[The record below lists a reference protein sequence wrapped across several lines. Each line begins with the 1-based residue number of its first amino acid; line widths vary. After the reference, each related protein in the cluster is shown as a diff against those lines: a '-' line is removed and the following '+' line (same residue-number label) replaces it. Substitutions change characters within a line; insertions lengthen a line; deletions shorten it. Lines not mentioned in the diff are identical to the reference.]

1 MSPYR
6 AVIGLAGHV
15 DHGKTLL
22 IQALT
27 GIITARAHEQAIGMT
42 QDLGFA
48 HFDDGQGNTIGV
60 IDVPG
65 HERYVRN
72 MVAGLWSLD
81 LVLLV
86 IAADEGWMPMTG
98 DHLRLL
104 KAMGVP
110 RLLVCINKCDLV
122 SQEELAL
129 LEEALLERVMDESG
143 MVPDIVSVSAKRGDN
158 IAVLHAAIVQQLAD
172 VAGEQTARE
181 RQDPRRY
188 REEAPPRLYVDRV
201 FTASGTGTV
210 LTGTL
215 QQGRL
220 RVGDKLRLYPAGREV
235 QIRSLQAYHQQ
246 VDEIGAVCRVAVGLK
261 KVPHKEVARGHCLAS
276 PAGNFLAVTHLIV
289 RLESAS
295 QEQHSQ
301 SLRNAEVEVA
311 LGSWH
316 GRARFVPIK
325 EVPMKEAPIQEMPIK
340 ETRLARLI
348 FASPVPCF
356 FGQPL
361 AIIRHGSS
369 ELLHGARIL
378 WCGDIHPAKRK
389 VLHALL
395 CELPGDLAG
404 FNPATLRLG
413 LDGYAL
419 ASHFTEPPPATV
431 QEGDWLLNSAW
442 LMDTRTALLATL
454 AQQPQSAAELATRL
468 RIALPVVQR
477 LLQRLK
483 EEQQIRLHH
492 DKWQLGSG
500 ESEDEL
506 GEEALLVLKLV
517 RDQGKEGYEPGK
529 LGPGGVAIDPVLQ
542 LTLPQGLR
550 QKGALQKQLRN
561 LARLTYLVQLEGPIY
576 YDAELYDHMVQAVL
590 AGQQVGDLI
599 DMGAFKAIT
608 GLSRKYAIPFCLRM
622 EMDGWLRRE
631 ENDRRVLRLPAA
643 QLAGTQFADNEAV

>member
-1 MSPYR
+1 MTPYR

-22 IQALT
+22 IKALT
-27 GIITARAHEQAIGMT
+27 GITTARAHEQAIGMT

-65 HERYVRN
+65 HERYIRN

-122 SQEELAL
+122 SPDELLL
-129 LEEALLERVMDESG
+129 LEESLLERVMDESG
-143 MVPDIVSVSAKRGDN
+143 MVPDIVSVSAKTGAN
-158 IAVLHAAIVQQLAD
+158 MAALHTAIVRQLGDMAEHH
-172 VAGEQTARE
+172 ALREQA
-181 RQDPRRY
+181 
-188 REEAPPRLYVDRV
+188 APRLYVDRV
-201 FTASGTGTV
+201 FTANGTGTV

-215 QQGRL
+215 QQGCL
-220 RVGDKLRLYPAGREV
+220 KVGDKLRLYPADREV
-235 QIRSLQAYHQQ
+235 QVRSLQAYHQS

-261 KVPHKEVARGHCLAS
+261 KVPHKEVARGHCLTSTVGQCEA
-276 PAGNFLAVTHLIV
+276 ATHLIV
-289 RLESAS
+289 RLNAESLSSKA
-295 QEQHSQ
+295 
-301 SLRNAEVEVA
+301 LRTQEVEVA

-325 EVPMKEAPIQEMPIK
+325 D
-340 ETRLARLI
+340 TRLARLI
-348 FASPVPCF
+348 FASPIPCF

-369 ELLHGARIL
+369 ELLHGARIV
-378 WCGDIHPAKRK
+378 WCGDIHPARRK
-389 VLHALL
+389 ALHALL
-395 CELPGDLAG
+395 GELPDELEHY
-404 FNPATLRLG
+404 NPATLQLG
-413 LDGYAL
+413 LNGYVL
-419 ASHFTEPPPATV
+419 ASRFDQQPEQVTPLGE
-431 QEGDWLLNSAW
+431 WLLDNHW
-442 LMDTRTALLATL
+442 LAQSRDQLLATL
-454 AQQPQSAAELATRL
+454 ASEPLSAAELATRFG
-468 RIALPVVQR
+468 IALPVTQA
-477 LLQRLK
+477 LLQQLK
-483 EEQQIRLHH
+483 SEQHIRLHH
-492 DKWQLGSG
+492 DKWQSGSG
-500 ESEDEL
+500 ESEDDL
-506 GEEALLVLKLV
+506 GEEAQLVLKVV

-529 LGPGGVAIDPVLQ
+529 LGPGGVELDPFITRKLPAALQ
-542 LTLPQGLR
+542 QGLL

-561 LARLTYLVQLEGPIY
+561 LARLKYLVQLDGPIY
-576 YDAELYDHMVQAVL
+576 YDAELYNQMVAAVL

-599 DMGAFKAIT
+599 DMASFKEIT

-622 EMDGWLRRE
+622 EMDGWVRRE
-631 ENDRRVLRLPAA
+631 ENERRVLRLP
-643 QLAGTQFADNEAV
+643 QTQDEMEPA

>member
-1 MSPYR
+1 MTPYR

-22 IQALT
+22 IKALT
-27 GIITARAHEQAIGMT
+27 GITTARAHEQAIGMT

-65 HERYVRN
+65 HERYIRN

-122 SQEELAL
+122 SADELLL
-129 LEEALLERVMDESG
+129 LEESLLERVMDESG
-143 MVPDIVSVSAKRGDN
+143 MVPDIVSVSAKTGAN
-158 IAVLHAAIVQQLAD
+158 MAALHTAIVRQLAD
-172 VAGEQTARE
+172 LPASQAARE
-181 RQDPRRY
+181 QS
-188 REEAPPRLYVDRV
+188 APRLYVDRV
-201 FTASGTGTV
+201 FTANGTGTV

-215 QQGRL
+215 QQGSL
-220 RVGDKLRLYPAGREV
+220 KVGDKLRLYPADREV
-235 QIRSLQAYHQQ
+235 QVRSLQAYHQS

-261 KVPHKEVARGHCLAS
+261 KVPHKEVARGHCLTSTVGQCEA
-276 PAGNFLAVTHLIV
+276 ATHLIV
-289 RLESAS
+289 RL
-295 QEQHSQ
+295 
-301 SLRNAEVEVA
+301 NAEHLSGKALRTQEIEVA

-325 EVPMKEAPIQEMPIK
+325 D
-340 ETRLARLI
+340 TRLARLI
-348 FASPVPCF
+348 FTSPIPCF

-369 ELLHGARIL
+369 ELLHGARIV
-378 WCGDIHPAKRK
+378 WCGDIHPARRK
-389 VLHALL
+389 ALHALL
-395 CELPGDLAG
+395 GELPDDLERY
-404 FNPATLRLG
+404 NPAALQLG
-413 LDGYAL
+413 LNGYVL
-419 ASHFTEPPPATV
+419 ASRFDQRPEQVTPLGE
-431 QEGDWLLNSAW
+431 WLLDNCW
-442 LMDTRTALLATL
+442 LAQSRDQLLATL
-454 AQQPQSAAELATRL
+454 ASEPLSAAELATRFG
-468 RIALPVVQR
+468 IALPVTQA
-477 LLQRLK
+477 LLQQLK
-483 EEQQIRLHH
+483 SEQLIRLHH
-492 DKWQLGSG
+492 DKWQPGSG
-500 ESEDEL
+500 ESEDDL
-506 GEEALLVLKLV
+506 GEEAQLVLKVV

-529 LGPGGVAIDPVLQ
+529 LGPGGVELDPFITRQLPAALQ
-542 LTLPQGLR
+542 QGLL

-561 LARLTYLVQLEGPIY
+561 LARLKYLVQLDGPIY
-576 YDAELYDHMVQAVL
+576 YDAELYNQMVAEVL

-599 DMGAFKAIT
+599 DMASLKEIT

-622 EMDGWLRRE
+622 EMDGWVRRE
-631 ENDRRVLRLPAA
+631 ENERRVLRLP
-643 QLAGTQFADNEAV
+643 QTQDEMELA

>member
-1 MSPYR
+1 MTPYR

-22 IQALT
+22 IKALT
-27 GIITARAHEQAIGMT
+27 GITTARAHEQAIGMT

-65 HERYVRN
+65 HERYIRN

-122 SQEELAL
+122 SPDELEL
-129 LEEALLERVMDESG
+129 LEESLLERVMDESG
-143 MVPDIVSVSAKRGDN
+143 MVPDIVSVSAKTGAN
-158 IAVLHAAIVQQLAD
+158 MAALHTAIVRQLAD
-172 VAGEQTARE
+172 LPASHAARE
-181 RQDPRRY
+181 QG
-188 REEAPPRLYVDRV
+188 APRLYVDRV
-201 FTASGTGTV
+201 FTANGTGTV

-220 RVGDKLRLYPAGREV
+220 KVGDKLRLYPADREV
-235 QIRSLQAYHQQ
+235 QVRSLQAYHQS

-261 KVPHKEVARGHCLAS
+261 KVPHKEVARGHCLTSTLGQCEA
-276 PAGNFLAVTHLIV
+276 ATHLIV
-289 RLESAS
+289 RLNTESLS
-295 QEQHSQ
+295 SKT
-301 SLRNAEVEVA
+301 LRTQEVEVA

-325 EVPMKEAPIQEMPIK
+325 D
-340 ETRLARLI
+340 TRLARLI
-348 FASPVPCF
+348 FASPIPCF

-369 ELLHGARIL
+369 ELLHGARIV
-378 WCGDIHPAKRK
+378 WCGDIHPARRK
-389 VLHALL
+389 ALHTLL
-395 CELPGDLAG
+395 GELPDDLERY
-404 FNPATLRLG
+404 NPAALQLG
-413 LDGYAL
+413 LNGYVQ
-419 ASHFTEPPPATV
+419 ASRFDQRPEQVTPLGE
-431 QEGDWLLNSAW
+431 WLLDNCW
-442 LMDTRTALLATL
+442 LAQSRDQLLATL
-454 AQQPQSAAELATRL
+454 KSEPLSAAELATRFD
-468 RIALPVVQR
+468 IALPVTQA
-477 LLQRLK
+477 LLQQFK
-483 EEQQIRLHH
+483 SEQLIRLHH
-492 DKWQLGSG
+492 DKWQQGSG
-500 ESEDEL
+500 ESEDDL
-506 GEEALLVLKLV
+506 GEEAQLVLKVV

-529 LGPGGVAIDPVLQ
+529 LGPGGVELDPFITRQLPAALQ
-542 LTLPQGLR
+542 QGLL

-561 LARLTYLVQLEGPIY
+561 LARLKYLVQLDGPIY
-576 YDAELYDHMVQAVL
+576 YDTELYNQMVAAVL

-599 DMGAFKAIT
+599 DMASLKEIT

-622 EMDGWLRRE
+622 EMDGWVRRE
-631 ENDRRVLRLPAA
+631 ENERRVLRLPA
-643 QLAGTQFADNEAV
+643 TQDEMEPA

>member
-1 MSPYR
+1 MTPYR

-22 IQALT
+22 IKALT
-27 GIITARAHEQAIGMT
+27 GITTARAHEQAIGMT

-65 HERYVRN
+65 HERYIRN

-122 SQEELAL
+122 SPDELLL
-129 LEEALLERVMDESG
+129 LEESLLERVMDESG
-143 MVPDIVSVSAKRGDN
+143 MVPDIVSVSAKTGAN
-158 IAVLHAAIVQQLAD
+158 MAALHAAIVCQLGDMAEHH
-172 VAGEQTARE
+172 APREQA
-181 RQDPRRY
+181 
-188 REEAPPRLYVDRV
+188 APRLYVDRV
-201 FTASGTGTV
+201 FTANGTGTV

-215 QQGRL
+215 QQGSL
-220 RVGDKLRLYPAGREV
+220 KVGDKLRLYPADREV
-235 QIRSLQAYHQQ
+235 QVRSLQAYHQS

-261 KVPHKEVARGHCLAS
+261 KVPHKEVARGHCLTSTVGQCEA
-276 PAGNFLAVTHLIV
+276 ATHLIV
-289 RLESAS
+289 RLCEVGGSIR
-295 QEQHSQ
+295 EQ
-301 SLRNAEVEVA
+301 RNREVEVA

-325 EVPMKEAPIQEMPIK
+325 D
-340 ETRLARLI
+340 TRLARLI
-348 FASPVPCF
+348 FTSSIPCF

-369 ELLHGARIL
+369 ELLHGARIV
-378 WCGDIHPAKRK
+378 WCGDIHPARRK
-389 VLHALL
+389 ALHALL
-395 CELPGDLAG
+395 GELPDELEHY
-404 FNPATLRLG
+404 NPATLQLG
-413 LDGYAL
+413 LNGYVL
-419 ASHFTEPPPATV
+419 ASRFDQRPEHVTPLGE
-431 QEGDWLLNSAW
+431 WLLDNHW
-442 LMDTRTALLATL
+442 LAQSRDQLLATL
-454 AQQPQSAAELATRL
+454 ASEPLSAAELTTRFG
-468 RIALPVVQR
+468 IALPVTQA
-477 LLQRLK
+477 LLQQLK
-483 EEQQIRLHH
+483 SEQLIRLHH
-492 DKWQLGSG
+492 DKWQPGSG
-500 ESEDEL
+500 ESEDDL
-506 GEEALLVLKLV
+506 GEEAQLVLKVV

-529 LGPGGVAIDPVLQ
+529 LGPGGVEQDPFITRKLPAALQ
-542 LTLPQGLR
+542 QGLQ

-561 LARLTYLVQLEGPIY
+561 LARLKYLVQLDGPIY
-576 YDAELYDHMVQAVL
+576 YDAELYNQMVAAVL

-599 DMGAFKAIT
+599 DMASLKEIT

-622 EMDGWLRRE
+622 EMDGWVRRE
-631 ENDRRVLRLPAA
+631 ENERRVLRLP
-643 QLAGTQFADNEAV
+643 QTQDEMELA

>member
-1 MSPYR
+1 MTPYR

-22 IQALT
+22 IKALT
-27 GIITARAHEQAIGMT
+27 GITTARAHEQAIGMT

-65 HERYVRN
+65 HERYIRN

-122 SQEELAL
+122 SPDELLL
-129 LEEALLERVMDESG
+129 LEESLLERVMDESG
-143 MVPDIVSVSAKRGDN
+143 MVPDIVSVSAKTGENMAALHTTIVRQLGDM
-158 IAVLHAAIVQQLAD
+158 AEHHAPR
-172 VAGEQTARE
+172 EQA
-181 RQDPRRY
+181 
-188 REEAPPRLYVDRV
+188 APRLYVDRV
-201 FTASGTGTV
+201 FTANGTGTV

-215 QQGRL
+215 QQGSL
-220 RVGDKLRLYPAGREV
+220 RVGDKLRLYPADREV
-235 QIRSLQAYHQQ
+235 QVRSLQAYHQS

-261 KVPHKEVARGHCLAS
+261 KVPHKEVARGHCLTSA
-276 PAGNFLAVTHLIV
+276 AGQCEAATHLIV
-289 RLESAS
+289 RLNAE
-295 QEQHSQ
+295 
-301 SLRNAEVEVA
+301 SLRDKALRPSLHNKEVEVA

-325 EVPMKEAPIQEMPIK
+325 D
-340 ETRLARLI
+340 TRLARLI
-348 FASPVPCF
+348 FTSPIPCF

-369 ELLHGARIL
+369 ELLHGARIV
-378 WCGDIHPAKRK
+378 WCGDIHPARRK
-389 VLHALL
+389 ALHTLL
-395 CELPGDLAG
+395 GELPDDLEHY
-404 FNPATLRLG
+404 NPATLQLG
-413 LDGYAL
+413 LNGYVL
-419 ASHFTEPPPATV
+419 ASRFDQRPEQVTPLGE
-431 QEGDWLLNSAW
+431 WLLDSCW
-442 LMDTRTALLATL
+442 LAQSRDQLLTTL
-454 AQQPQSAAELATRL
+454 ASEPLSAAELATRFG
-468 RIALPVVQR
+468 IALPVTQA
-477 LLQRLK
+477 LLQQLK
-483 EEQQIRLHH
+483 SEQHIRLHH
-492 DKWQLGSG
+492 DKWQQGSG
-500 ESEDEL
+500 ESEDDL
-506 GEEALLVLKLV
+506 GEEAQLVLKVV

-529 LGPGGVAIDPVLQ
+529 LGPGGVELDPFITRKLPAVLQ
-542 LTLPQGLR
+542 QGLL

-561 LARLTYLVQLEGPIY
+561 LARLKYLVQLDGPIY
-576 YDAELYDHMVQAVL
+576 YDAALYNQMVAAVL

-599 DMGAFKAIT
+599 DMASLKEIT

-622 EMDGWLRRE
+622 EMDGWVRRE
-631 ENDRRVLRLPAA
+631 ENERRVLRLPA
-643 QLAGTQFADNEAV
+643 TQDEMEPA

>member
-1 MSPYR
+1 MTSYR

-22 IQALT
+22 IKALT
-27 GIITARAHEQAIGMT
+27 GITTARAHEQAIGMT

-65 HERYVRN
+65 HERYIRN

-122 SQEELAL
+122 SPDELLL
-129 LEEALLERVMDESG
+129 LEESLLERVMDESA
-143 MVPDIVSVSAKRGDN
+143 MVPDIVSVSAKTGEN
-158 IAVLHAAIVQQLAD
+158 MAALHAAIVRQLGDMAEYH
-172 VAGEQTARE
+172 APRE
-181 RQDPRRY
+181 H
-188 REEAPPRLYVDRV
+188 AAPRLYVDRV
-201 FTASGTGTV
+201 FTANGTGTV

-215 QQGRL
+215 QQGSL
-220 RVGDKLRLYPAGREV
+220 KVGEKLRLYPADREV
-235 QIRSLQAYHQQ
+235 QVRSLQAYHQS

-261 KVPHKEVARGHCLAS
+261 KVPHKEVARGHCLTSATGQCE
-276 PAGNFLAVTHLIV
+276 AATHLIV
-289 RLESAS
+289 RLNAESLSGKA
-295 QEQHSQ
+295 
-301 SLRNAEVEVA
+301 LRTQEVEVA

-325 EVPMKEAPIQEMPIK
+325 D
-340 ETRLARLI
+340 TRLARLI
-348 FASPVPCF
+348 FTSPIPCF

-369 ELLHGARIL
+369 ELLHGARIV
-378 WCGDIHPAKRK
+378 WCGDIHPARRK
-389 VLHALL
+389 ALHALL
-395 CELPGDLAG
+395 GELPDDLERY
-404 FNPATLRLG
+404 NPAALQLG
-413 LDGYAL
+413 LNGYVL
-419 ASHFTEPPPATV
+419 ASRFDQRPEQVTPLGE
-431 QEGDWLLNSAW
+431 WLLDSCW
-442 LMDTRTALLATL
+442 LAQSRDQLLATL
-454 AQQPQSAAELATRL
+454 ASEPLSAAELATRFG
-468 RIALPVVQR
+468 IALPVTQA
-477 LLQRLK
+477 LLQQLK
-483 EEQQIRLHH
+483 SEQHIRLHH
-492 DKWQLGSG
+492 DKWQPGSG
-500 ESEDEL
+500 ESEDDL
-506 GEEALLVLKLV
+506 GEEAQLVLKVV

-529 LGPGGVAIDPVLQ
+529 LGPGGVELDPFITRKLPAALQ
-542 LTLPQGLR
+542 QGLQ

-561 LARLTYLVQLEGPIY
+561 LARLKYLVQLDGPIY
-576 YDAELYDHMVQAVL
+576 YDAALYNQMVAAVL

-599 DMGAFKAIT
+599 DMASLKEIT

-622 EMDGWLRRE
+622 EMDGWVRRE
-631 ENDRRVLRLPAA
+631 ENERRVLRLPA
-643 QLAGTQFADNEAV
+643 TQDEMEPA

>member
-1 MSPYR
+1 MTPYR

-22 IQALT
+22 IKALT
-27 GIITARAHEQAIGMT
+27 GITTARAHEQAIGMT

-65 HERYVRN
+65 HERYIRN

-110 RLLVCINKCDLV
+110 RLLVCINKSDLI
-122 SQEELAL
+122 SPDELLL
-129 LEEALLERVMDESG
+129 LEESLLERVMDESG
-143 MVPDIVSVSAKRGDN
+143 MVPDIVSVSAKTGAN
-158 IAVLHAAIVQQLAD
+158 MAALHTAIVRQLGDMAEHH
-172 VAGEQTARE
+172 APREQA
-181 RQDPRRY
+181 
-188 REEAPPRLYVDRV
+188 APRLYVDRV
-201 FTASGTGTV
+201 FTANGTGTV

-220 RVGDKLRLYPAGREV
+220 KVGDKLRLYPADREV
-235 QIRSLQAYHQQ
+235 QVRSLQAYHQS

-261 KVPHKEVARGHCLAS
+261 KVPHKEVARGHCLTSTVGQCEA
-276 PAGNFLAVTHLIV
+276 ATHLIV
-289 RLESAS
+289 RLCEVGGSIR
-295 QEQHSQ
+295 EQ
-301 SLRNAEVEVA
+301 RNREVEVA

-325 EVPMKEAPIQEMPIK
+325 D
-340 ETRLARLI
+340 TRLARLI
-348 FASPVPCF
+348 FASPIPCF

-369 ELLHGARIL
+369 ELLHGARIV
-378 WCGDIHPAKRK
+378 WCGDIHPARRK
-389 VLHALL
+389 TLHALL
-395 CELPGDLAG
+395 GELPEELEHY
-404 FNPATLRLG
+404 NPATLQLG
-413 LDGYAL
+413 LNGYVL
-419 ASHFTEPPPATV
+419 ASRFAQRPEQVTPLGE
-431 QEGDWLLNSAW
+431 WLLDSCW
-442 LMDTRTALLATL
+442 LAQSRDQLLATL
-454 AQQPQSAAELATRL
+454 ASEPLSAAELATRFG
-468 RIALPVVQR
+468 IALPVIQA
-477 LLQRLK
+477 LLQQLKSEQLVRLY
-483 EEQQIRLHH
+483 H
-492 DKWQLGSG
+492 DKWQQGSG
-500 ESEDEL
+500 ESEDDL
-506 GEEALLVLKLV
+506 GEEAQLVLKVV

-529 LGPGGVAIDPVLQ
+529 LGPGGVELDPFITRQLPAALQ
-542 LTLPQGLR
+542 QGLL

-561 LARLTYLVQLEGPIY
+561 LARLKYLVQLDGPIY
-576 YDAELYDHMVQAVL
+576 YDAELYNQMVAAVL

-599 DMGAFKAIT
+599 DMASLKEIT

-622 EMDGWLRRE
+622 EMDGWVRRE
-631 ENDRRVLRLPAA
+631 ENERRVLRLP
-643 QLAGTQFADNEAV
+643 QTQDEMEPA

>member
-1 MSPYR
+1 MTPYR

-22 IQALT
+22 IKALT
-27 GIITARAHEQAIGMT
+27 SITTARAHEQAIGMT

-65 HERYVRN
+65 HERYIRN

-122 SQEELAL
+122 SPDELLL
-129 LEEALLERVMDESG
+129 LEESLLERVMDESG
-143 MVPDIVSVSAKRGDN
+143 MVPDIVSVSAKTGANMPALHTAIVRQL
-158 IAVLHAAIVQQLAD
+158 AELPASHAAR
-172 VAGEQTARE
+172 EQSA
-181 RQDPRRY
+181 
-188 REEAPPRLYVDRV
+188 PRLYVDRV
-201 FTASGTGTV
+201 FTANGTGTV

-215 QQGRL
+215 QQGSL
-220 RVGDKLRLYPAGREV
+220 KVGDKLRLYPADREV
-235 QIRSLQAYHQQ
+235 QVRSLQAYHQS

-261 KVPHKEVARGHCLAS
+261 KVPHKEVARGHCLTSA
-276 PAGNFLAVTHLIV
+276 AGQCEAATHLIV
-289 RLESAS
+289 RLNAESLSDKALRP
-295 QEQHSQ
+295 
-301 SLRNAEVEVA
+301 SLHNKEVEVA

-325 EVPMKEAPIQEMPIK
+325 E
-340 ETRLARLI
+340 TRLARLI
-348 FASPVPCF
+348 FASPIPCF

-369 ELLHGARIL
+369 ELLHGARIV
-378 WCGDIHPAKRK
+378 WCGDIHPARRK
-389 VLHALL
+389 ALHTLL
-395 CELPGDLAG
+395 GELPDDLEHY
-404 FNPATLRLG
+404 NPATLQLG
-413 LDGYAL
+413 LNGYVL
-419 ASHFTEPPPATV
+419 ASRFDQQPEQVTPLGE
-431 QEGDWLLNSAW
+431 WLLDNHW
-442 LMDTRTALLATL
+442 LAQSRDQLLATL
-454 AQQPQSAAELATRL
+454 ASEPLSAAELATRFG
-468 RIALPVVQR
+468 IALPVTQA
-477 LLQRLK
+477 LLQQLK
-483 EEQQIRLHH
+483 SEQLIRLHH
-492 DKWQLGSG
+492 DKWQQGSG
-500 ESEDEL
+500 ESEDDL
-506 GEEALLVLKLV
+506 GEEAQLVLKVV

-529 LGPGGVAIDPVLQ
+529 LGPGGVELDPFITRKLPAALQ
-542 LTLPQGLR
+542 QGLQ

-561 LARLTYLVQLEGPIY
+561 LARLKYLVQLDGPIY
-576 YDAELYDHMVQAVL
+576 YDAALYNQMVAAVL

-599 DMGAFKAIT
+599 DMASLKEIT

-622 EMDGWLRRE
+622 EMDGWVRRE
-631 ENDRRVLRLPAA
+631 ENERRVLRLPA
-643 QLAGTQFADNEAV
+643 TQDEIEPA

>member
-1 MSPYR
+1 MTPYH

-22 IQALT
+22 IKALT
-27 GIITARAHEQAIGMT
+27 SITTARAHEQAIGMT

-65 HERYVRN
+65 HERYIRN

-122 SQEELAL
+122 SPYEQEL
-129 LEEALLERVMDESG
+129 LEESLLERVMDESG
-143 MVPDIVSVSAKRGDN
+143 MVPDIVSVSAKTGAN
-158 IAVLHAAIVQQLAD
+158 MAALHTAIVRQLAD
-172 VAGEQTARE
+172 LPESHTARE
-181 RQDPRRY
+181 QAAPPRS

-201 FTASGTGTV
+201 FTANGTGTV

-215 QQGRL
+215 QQGSL
-220 RVGDKLRLYPAGREV
+220 KVGDKLRLYPADREV
-235 QIRSLQAYHQQ
+235 QVRSLQAYHQS

-261 KVPHKEVARGHCLAS
+261 KVPHKEVARGHCLTSA
-276 PAGNFLAVTHLIV
+276 AGQCEVATHLIV
-289 RLESAS
+289 RLNAEHLSGKA
-295 QEQHSQ
+295 
-301 SLRNAEVEVA
+301 LRTQEVEVA

-325 EVPMKEAPIQEMPIK
+325 E
-340 ETRLARLI
+340 TRLARLI
-348 FASPVPCF
+348 FASPIPCF

-369 ELLHGARIL
+369 ELLHGARIV
-378 WCGDIHPAKRK
+378 WCGDIHPARRK
-389 VLHALL
+389 ALHALL
-395 CELPGDLAG
+395 GELPDELEHY
-404 FNPATLRLG
+404 NPATLQLG
-413 LDGYAL
+413 LNGYVL
-419 ASHFTEPPPATV
+419 TSRFDQQPEQVTPLGE
-431 QEGDWLLNSAW
+431 WLLDNCW
-442 LMDTRTALLATL
+442 LAQSRDQLLATL
-454 AQQPQSAAELATRL
+454 ASEPLSAAELATRL
-468 RIALPVVQR
+468 GIALPVTQA
-477 LLQRLK
+477 LLQQLK
-483 EEQQIRLHH
+483 SEQLIRLHH
-492 DKWQLGSG
+492 DKWQPGSG
-500 ESEDEL
+500 ESEDDL
-506 GEEALLVLKLV
+506 GEEAQLVLKVV

-529 LGPGGVAIDPVLQ
+529 LGPGGVALDPFITRQLPAALQ
-542 LTLPQGLR
+542 QGLL

-561 LARLTYLVQLEGPIY
+561 LARFKYLVQLDGPIY
-576 YDAELYDHMVQAVL
+576 YDAELYNQMVAAVL
-590 AGQQVGDLI
+590 AGHQVGDLI
-599 DMGAFKAIT
+599 DMASLKEIT

-622 EMDGWLRRE
+622 EMDGWVRRE
-631 ENDRRVLRLPAA
+631 ENERRVLRLP
-643 QLAGTQFADNEAV
+643 QTQDELEPA

>member
-1 MSPYR
+1 MTSYR

-22 IQALT
+22 IKALT
-27 GIITARAHEQAIGMT
+27 GITTARAHEQAIGMT

-65 HERYVRN
+65 HERYIRN

-122 SQEELAL
+122 SPDELLL
-129 LEEALLERVMDESG
+129 LEESLLERVMDESG
-143 MVPDIVSVSAKRGDN
+143 MVPDIVSVSAKTGEN
-158 IAVLHAAIVQQLAD
+158 MAALHTAIVRQLGDMAEHH
-172 VAGEQTARE
+172 VPCEQA
-181 RQDPRRY
+181 
-188 REEAPPRLYVDRV
+188 APRLYVDRV
-201 FTASGTGTV
+201 FTANGTGTV

-215 QQGRL
+215 QQGSL
-220 RVGDKLRLYPAGREV
+220 KVGDKLRLYPADREV
-235 QIRSLQAYHQQ
+235 QVRSLQAYHQS

-261 KVPHKEVARGHCLAS
+261 KVPNKEVARGHCLTSA
-276 PAGNFLAVTHLIV
+276 AGQCEAATHLIV
-289 RLESAS
+289 RLNAESLS
-295 QEQHSQ
+295 SKT
-301 SLRNAEVEVA
+301 LRTQEVEVA

-325 EVPMKEAPIQEMPIK
+325 E
-340 ETRLARLI
+340 TRLARLI
-348 FASPVPCF
+348 FSSPIPCF

-369 ELLHGARIL
+369 ELLHGARIV
-378 WCGDIHPAKRK
+378 WCGDIHPARRK
-389 VLHALL
+389 ALHALL
-395 CELPGDLAG
+395 GELPDELEHY
-404 FNPATLRLG
+404 NPATLQLG
-413 LDGYAL
+413 LNGYVP
-419 ASHFTEPPPATV
+419 ASRFDQQPEQVTPL
-431 QEGDWLLNSAW
+431 GDWLLDNHW
-442 LMDTRTALLATL
+442 LAQSRDQLLATL
-454 AQQPQSAAELATRL
+454 ANEPLSAAELATRFG
-468 RIALPVVQR
+468 IALPVTQA
-477 LLQRLK
+477 LLQQLK
-483 EEQQIRLHH
+483 SEQLIRLHH
-492 DKWQLGSG
+492 DKWQPGSG
-500 ESEDEL
+500 ESEDDL
-506 GEEALLVLKLV
+506 GEEAQLVLKVV

-529 LGPGGVAIDPVLQ
+529 LGPGGVELDPFITRQLPAALQ
-542 LTLPQGLR
+542 QGLQ

-561 LARLTYLVQLEGPIY
+561 LARLKYLVQLDGPIY
-576 YDAELYDHMVQAVL
+576 YDAELYNQMVAAVL

-599 DMGAFKAIT
+599 DMASLKEIT

-622 EMDGWLRRE
+622 EMDGWVRRE
-631 ENDRRVLRLPAA
+631 ENERRVLRLP
-643 QLAGTQFADNEAV
+643 QTQDEMEQA

>member
-1 MSPYR
+1 MTPYR

-22 IQALT
+22 IKALT
-27 GIITARAHEQAIGMT
+27 GITTARAHEQAIGMT

-65 HERYVRN
+65 HERYIRN

-122 SQEELAL
+122 SPDELLL
-129 LEEALLERVMDESG
+129 LEESLLERVMDESG
-143 MVPDIVSVSAKRGDN
+143 MVPDIVSVSAKTGEN
-158 IAVLHAAIVQQLAD
+158 MAALHAAIVRQLAD
-172 VAGEQTARE
+172 LPASHAARE
-181 RQDPRRY
+181 HS
-188 REEAPPRLYVDRV
+188 APRLYIDRV
-201 FTASGTGTV
+201 FTANGTGTV

-215 QQGRL
+215 QQGSL
-220 RVGDKLRLYPAGREV
+220 KVGDKLRLYPADREV
-235 QIRSLQAYHQQ
+235 QVRSLQAYHQS

-261 KVPHKEVARGHCLAS
+261 KVPHKEVARGHCLTSA
-276 PAGNFLAVTHLIV
+276 AGQCKAVTHLIV
-289 RLESAS
+289 RLNAESLSDKALRS
-295 QEQHSQ
+295 
-301 SLRNAEVEVA
+301 SLHNKEVEVA

-316 GRARFVPIK
+316 GRARCVPIK
-325 EVPMKEAPIQEMPIK
+325 EAPIKELPIK

-348 FASPVPCF
+348 FTSPIPCF

-369 ELLHGARIL
+369 ELLHGARIV
-378 WCGDIHPAKRK
+378 WCGDIHPARRK
-389 VLHALL
+389 ALHTLL
-395 CELPGDLAG
+395 GELPDELEHY
-404 FNPATLRLG
+404 NPATLQLG
-413 LDGYAL
+413 LNGYVL
-419 ASHFTEPPPATV
+419 ASRFDQQPEQVTPL
-431 QEGDWLLNSAW
+431 GDWLLDNCW
-442 LMDTRTALLATL
+442 LAQSRDQLLATL
-454 AQQPQSAAELATRL
+454 KSEPLSAAELATRFG
-468 RIALPVVQR
+468 IALPVTQA
-477 LLQRLK
+477 LLQQLK
-483 EEQQIRLHH
+483 SEQLVRLHH
-492 DKWQLGSG
+492 DKWQPGSG
-500 ESEDEL
+500 ESEDDL
-506 GEEALLVLKLV
+506 GEEAQLVLKVV

-529 LGPGGVAIDPVLQ
+529 LGPGGVEMDPFITRKLPAALQ
-542 LTLPQGLR
+542 QGLQ

-561 LARLTYLVQLEGPIY
+561 LARLKYLVQLDGPIY
-576 YDAELYDHMVQAVL
+576 YDAALYNQMVAAVL

-599 DMGAFKAIT
+599 DMASLKEIT

-622 EMDGWLRRE
+622 EMDGWVRRE
-631 ENDRRVLRLPAA
+631 ENERRVLRLPERQDALQA
-643 QLAGTQFADNEAV
+643 ELA

>member
-1 MSPYR
+1 MTPYR

-22 IQALT
+22 IKALT
-27 GIITARAHEQAIGMT
+27 GITTARAHEQAIGMT

-65 HERYVRN
+65 HERYIRN

-122 SQEELAL
+122 SPDELKL
-129 LEEALLERVMDESG
+129 LEESLLERVMDESG
-143 MVPDIVSVSAKRGDN
+143 MVPDIVSVSAKTGEN
-158 IAVLHAAIVQQLAD
+158 MAALHAAIVRQLAD
-172 VAGEQTARE
+172 LPASQAARE
-181 RQDPRRY
+181 QG
-188 REEAPPRLYVDRV
+188 APRLYVDRV
-201 FTASGTGTV
+201 FTANGTGTV

-215 QQGRL
+215 QQGCL
-220 RVGDKLRLYPAGREV
+220 KVGDKLRLYPADREV
-235 QIRSLQAYHQQ
+235 QVRSLQAYHQS

-261 KVPHKEVARGHCLAS
+261 KVPHKEVARGHCLTSA
-276 PAGNFLAVTHLIV
+276 AGQCEAATHLIV
-289 RLESAS
+289 RLNTESLS
-295 QEQHSQ
+295 SKTLRP
-301 SLRNAEVEVA
+301 SLHNKEVEVA

-325 EVPMKEAPIQEMPIK
+325 D
-340 ETRLARLI
+340 TRLARLI
-348 FASPVPCF
+348 FASPIPCF

-369 ELLHGARIL
+369 ELLHGARIV
-378 WCGDIHPAKRK
+378 WCGDIHPARRK
-389 VLHALL
+389 ALHTLL
-395 CELPGDLAG
+395 GELPDDLEHY
-404 FNPATLRLG
+404 NPATLQLG
-413 LDGYAL
+413 LNGYVP
-419 ASHFTEPPPATV
+419 ASRFDQQPEQVTPLGE
-431 QEGDWLLNSAW
+431 WLLDNCW
-442 LMDTRTALLATL
+442 LAQSRDQLLATL
-454 AQQPQSAAELATRL
+454 ASEPLSAAELATRFG
-468 RIALPVVQR
+468 IALPVIQA
-477 LLQRLK
+477 LLQQLK
-483 EEQQIRLHH
+483 SEQLVRLHH
-492 DKWQLGSG
+492 EKWQQGSG
-500 ESEDEL
+500 ESEDDL
-506 GEEALLVLKLV
+506 GEEAQLVLKVV

-529 LGPGGVAIDPVLQ
+529 LGPGGVELDPFITRKLPAALQ
-542 LTLPQGLR
+542 QGLL

-561 LARLTYLVQLEGPIY
+561 LARLKYLVQLDGPIY
-576 YDAELYDHMVQAVL
+576 YDAELYNQMVAAVL

-599 DMGAFKAIT
+599 DMASLKEIT

-622 EMDGWLRRE
+622 EMDGWVRRE
-631 ENDRRVLRLPAA
+631 ENERRVLRLP
-643 QLAGTQFADNEAV
+643 QTQDELEPA

>member
-1 MSPYR
+1 MTPYR

-22 IQALT
+22 IKALT
-27 GIITARAHEQAIGMT
+27 GITTARAHEQAIGMT

-65 HERYVRN
+65 HERYIRN

-122 SQEELAL
+122 SSDELLL
-129 LEEALLERVMDESG
+129 LEESLLERVMDESG
-143 MVPDIVSVSAKRGDN
+143 MVPDIVSVSAKTGANMAALHTAIVRQL
-158 IAVLHAAIVQQLAD
+158 AELPASHAAR
-172 VAGEQTARE
+172 EQSA
-181 RQDPRRY
+181 
-188 REEAPPRLYVDRV
+188 PRLYVDRV
-201 FTASGTGTV
+201 FTANGTGTV

-215 QQGRL
+215 QQGSL
-220 RVGDKLRLYPAGREV
+220 KVGDKLRLYPADREV
-235 QIRSLQAYHQQ
+235 QVRSLQAYHQS

-261 KVPHKEVARGHCLAS
+261 KVPHKEVARGHCLTSA
-276 PAGNFLAVTHLIV
+276 AGQCEATTHLIV
-289 RLESAS
+289 RLCEVGGSIR
-295 QEQHSQ
+295 EQ
-301 SLRNAEVEVA
+301 RNREVEVA

-325 EVPMKEAPIQEMPIK
+325 DS
-340 ETRLARLI
+340 RLARLI
-348 FASPVPCF
+348 FTSPIPCF

-369 ELLHGARIL
+369 ELLHGARIV
-378 WCGDIHPAKRK
+378 WCGDIHPARRK
-389 VLHALL
+389 TLHALL
-395 CELPGDLAG
+395 SELPDELEHY
-404 FNPATLRLG
+404 NPATLHLG
-413 LDGYAL
+413 LNGYVL
-419 ASHFTEPPPATV
+419 ASRFYQQPEQVTPLGE
-431 QEGDWLLNSAW
+431 WLLDNHW
-442 LMDTRTALLATL
+442 LAQSRDQLLATL
-454 AQQPQSAAELATRL
+454 ANEPLSAAELATRFG
-468 RIALPVVQR
+468 IALPVTQA
-477 LLQRLK
+477 LLQQLK
-483 EEQQIRLHH
+483 SEQLIRLHH
-492 DKWQLGSG
+492 DKWQPGSG
-500 ESEDEL
+500 ESEDDL
-506 GEEALLVLKLV
+506 GEEAQLVLKVV

-529 LGPGGVAIDPVLQ
+529 LGPGGVELDPFITRKLPAALQ
-542 LTLPQGLR
+542 QGLQ

-561 LARLTYLVQLEGPIY
+561 LARLKYLVQLDGPIY
-576 YDAELYDHMVQAVL
+576 YDAELYNQMVAAVL

-599 DMGAFKAIT
+599 DMASLKEIT

-622 EMDGWLRRE
+622 EMDGWVRRE
-631 ENDRRVLRLPAA
+631 ENERRVLRLP
-643 QLAGTQFADNEAV
+643 QTQDEMEPA

>member
-1 MSPYR
+1 MTPYR

-22 IQALT
+22 IKALT
-27 GIITARAHEQAIGMT
+27 GITTARAHEQAIGMT

-65 HERYVRN
+65 HERYIRN

-122 SQEELAL
+122 SPDELLL
-129 LEEALLERVMDESG
+129 LEESLLERVMDESG
-143 MVPDIVSVSAKRGDN
+143 MVPDIVSVSAKTGEN
-158 IAVLHAAIVQQLAD
+158 MAALHTAIVRQLGDMAEYH
-172 VAGEQTARE
+172 APREQA
-181 RQDPRRY
+181 
-188 REEAPPRLYVDRV
+188 APRLYVDRV
-201 FTASGTGTV
+201 FTANGTGTV

-215 QQGRL
+215 QQGSL
-220 RVGDKLRLYPAGREV
+220 KVGDKLRLYPADREV
-235 QIRSLQAYHQQ
+235 QVRSLQAYHQS

-261 KVPHKEVARGHCLAS
+261 KVPHKEVARGHCLTSA
-276 PAGNFLAVTHLIV
+276 AGQCEAATHLIV
-289 RLESAS
+289 RLNEVGGSIR
-295 QEQHSQ
+295 EQ
-301 SLRNAEVEVA
+301 RNREVEVA

-325 EVPMKEAPIQEMPIK
+325 D
-340 ETRLARLI
+340 TRLARLI
-348 FASPVPCF
+348 FVSPIPCF

-369 ELLHGARIL
+369 ELLHGARIV
-378 WCGDIHPAKRK
+378 WCGDIHPARRK
-389 VLHALL
+389 TLHSLL
-395 CELPGDLAG
+395 GELPDDLEHY
-404 FNPATLRLG
+404 NPAVLQLG
-413 LDGYAL
+413 LNGYVL
-419 ASHFTEPPPATV
+419 ASRFDQQPEQVTPL
-431 QEGDWLLNSAW
+431 GDWLLDTHW
-442 LMDTRTALLATL
+442 LAQSRDQLLATL
-454 AQQPQSAAELATRL
+454 ASEPLSAAELATRFG
-468 RIALPVVQR
+468 IALPVTQA
-477 LLQRLK
+477 LLQQLK
-483 EEQQIRLHH
+483 SEQLVRLHH
-492 DKWQLGSG
+492 DKWQPGSG
-500 ESEDEL
+500 ESEDDL
-506 GEEALLVLKLV
+506 GEEAQLVLKVV

-529 LGPGGVAIDPVLQ
+529 LGPGGVELDPFITRQLPAALQ
-542 LTLPQGLR
+542 QGLL

-561 LARLTYLVQLEGPIY
+561 LARLKYLVQLDGPIY
-576 YDAELYDHMVQAVL
+576 YDAELYNQMVAAVL

-599 DMGAFKAIT
+599 DMASFKEIT

-622 EMDGWLRRE
+622 EMDGWVRRE
-631 ENDRRVLRLPAA
+631 ENERRVLRLPA
-643 QLAGTQFADNEAV
+643 TQDELEPA

>member
-1 MSPYR
+1 MTPYR

-22 IQALT
+22 IKALT
-27 GIITARAHEQAIGMT
+27 GITTARAHEQAIGMT

-65 HERYVRN
+65 HERYIRN

-122 SQEELAL
+122 SPDELLL
-129 LEEALLERVMDESG
+129 LEESLLERVMDESG
-143 MVPDIVSVSAKRGDN
+143 MVPDIVSVSAKTGENMAALHTAIVRQL
-158 IAVLHAAIVQQLAD
+158 AELPASHAAR
-172 VAGEQTARE
+172 EQSA
-181 RQDPRRY
+181 
-188 REEAPPRLYVDRV
+188 PRLYVDRV
-201 FTASGTGTV
+201 FTANGTGTV

-220 RVGDKLRLYPAGREV
+220 KVGDKLRLYPADREV
-235 QIRSLQAYHQQ
+235 QVRSLQAYHQS

-261 KVPHKEVARGHCLAS
+261 KVPHKEVARGHCLTNA
-276 PAGNFLAVTHLIV
+276 AGQCEAATHLIV
-289 RLESAS
+289 RLCEVGGSIR
-295 QEQHSQ
+295 EQ
-301 SLRNAEVEVA
+301 RNREVEIA

-325 EVPMKEAPIQEMPIK
+325 D
-340 ETRLARLI
+340 TRLARLI
-348 FASPVPCF
+348 FASPIPCF

-369 ELLHGARIL
+369 ELLHGARIV
-378 WCGDIHPAKRK
+378 WCGDNHPARRRA
-389 VLHALL
+389 LHALL
-395 CELPGDLAG
+395 GELPDELEHY
-404 FNPATLRLG
+404 NPATLQLG
-413 LDGYAL
+413 LNGYVL
-419 ASHFTEPPPATV
+419 ASRFDQQPEQVTPLGE
-431 QEGDWLLNSAW
+431 WLLDNCW
-442 LMDTRTALLATL
+442 LAQSRDQLLATL
-454 AQQPQSAAELATRL
+454 ASEPLSAAELATRFG
-468 RIALPVVQR
+468 IALPVIQA
-477 LLQRLK
+477 LLQQLK
-483 EEQQIRLHH
+483 SEQLVRLHH
-492 DKWQLGSG
+492 DKWQQGSG
-500 ESEDEL
+500 ESEDDL
-506 GEEALLVLKLV
+506 GEEAQLVLKVV

-529 LGPGGVAIDPVLQ
+529 LGPGGVELDPFITRKLPAALQ
-542 LTLPQGLR
+542 QGLL

-561 LARLTYLVQLEGPIY
+561 LARLKYLVQLDGPIY
-576 YDAELYDHMVQAVL
+576 YDAELYNQMVAAVL

-599 DMGAFKAIT
+599 DMASLKEIT

-622 EMDGWLRRE
+622 EMDGWVRRE
-631 ENDRRVLRLPAA
+631 ENERRVLRLP
-643 QLAGTQFADNEAV
+643 QTQDEMEPA

>member
-1 MSPYR
+1 MTPYR

-22 IQALT
+22 IKALT
-27 GIITARAHEQAIGMT
+27 GITTARAHEQAIGMT

-65 HERYVRN
+65 HERYIRN

-122 SQEELAL
+122 SPDELLL
-129 LEEALLERVMDESG
+129 LEESLLERVMDESG
-143 MVPDIVSVSAKRGDN
+143 MVPDIVSVSAKTGAN
-158 IAVLHAAIVQQLAD
+158 MATLHTAIVRQLGDMAEHH
-172 VAGEQTARE
+172 ALREQA
-181 RQDPRRY
+181 
-188 REEAPPRLYVDRV
+188 APRLYVDRV
-201 FTASGTGTV
+201 FTANGTGTV

-215 QQGRL
+215 QQGCL
-220 RVGDKLRLYPAGREV
+220 KVGDKLRLYPADREV
-235 QIRSLQAYHQQ
+235 QVRSLQAYHQS

-261 KVPHKEVARGHCLAS
+261 KVPHKEVARGHCLTSATGLCE
-276 PAGNFLAVTHLIV
+276 AATHLIV
-289 RLESAS
+289 RLCEVGGSIR
-295 QEQHSQ
+295 EQ
-301 SLRNAEVEVA
+301 RNREVEVA

-325 EVPMKEAPIQEMPIK
+325 D
-340 ETRLARLI
+340 TRLARLI
-348 FASPVPCF
+348 FASPIPCF

-369 ELLHGARIL
+369 ELLHGARIV
-378 WCGDIHPAKRK
+378 WCGDIHPARRK
-389 VLHALL
+389 ALHALL
-395 CELPGDLAG
+395 GELPDELEHY
-404 FNPATLRLG
+404 NPATLQLG
-413 LDGYAL
+413 LNGYVL
-419 ASHFTEPPPATV
+419 ASRFDQQPEQVTTLGE
-431 QEGDWLLNSAW
+431 WLLDNHW
-442 LMDTRTALLATL
+442 LAQSRDQLLATL
-454 AQQPQSAAELATRL
+454 ASEPLSAAELATRFG
-468 RIALPVVQR
+468 IALPVTQA
-477 LLQRLK
+477 LLQQLK
-483 EEQQIRLHH
+483 SEQLVRLHH
-492 DKWQLGSG
+492 DKWQPGSG
-500 ESEDEL
+500 ESEDDL
-506 GEEALLVLKLV
+506 GEEAQLVLKVV

-529 LGPGGVAIDPVLQ
+529 LGPGGVALDPFITRKLPAALQ
-542 LTLPQGLR
+542 QGLQ

-561 LARLTYLVQLEGPIY
+561 LARLKYLVQLDGPIY
-576 YDAELYDHMVQAVL
+576 YDAELYNQMVAAVL

-599 DMGAFKAIT
+599 DMASLKEIT

-622 EMDGWLRRE
+622 EMDGWVRRE
-631 ENDRRVLRLPAA
+631 ENERRVLRLP
-643 QLAGTQFADNEAV
+643 QTQDEMEPA

>member
-1 MSPYR
+1 MTPYR

-22 IQALT
+22 IKALT
-27 GIITARAHEQAIGMT
+27 GITTARAHEQAIGMT

-65 HERYVRN
+65 HERYIRN

-122 SQEELAL
+122 SSDELLL
-129 LEEALLERVMDESG
+129 LEESLLERVMDESG
-143 MVPDIVSVSAKRGDN
+143 MVPDIVSVSAKTGEN
-158 IAVLHAAIVQQLAD
+158 MTALHTDIVRQLAD
-172 VAGEQTARE
+172 LPASQAARE
-181 RQDPRRY
+181 QG
-188 REEAPPRLYVDRV
+188 APRLYVDRV
-201 FTASGTGTV
+201 FTANGTGTV

-215 QQGRL
+215 QQGSL
-220 RVGDKLRLYPAGREV
+220 KVGDKLRLYPADREV
-235 QIRSLQAYHQQ
+235 QVRSLQAYHQS

-261 KVPHKEVARGHCLAS
+261 KVPHKEVARGHCLTSA
-276 PAGNFLAVTHLIV
+276 AGQCEAATHLIV
-289 RLESAS
+289 RLNAESLSDKALRP
-295 QEQHSQ
+295 
-301 SLRNAEVEVA
+301 SLHNKEVEVA

-325 EVPMKEAPIQEMPIK
+325 D
-340 ETRLARLI
+340 TRLARLI
-348 FASPVPCF
+348 FTSPIPCF

-369 ELLHGARIL
+369 ELLHGACIV
-378 WCGDIHPAKRK
+378 WCGDIHPARRK
-389 VLHALL
+389 ALHTLL
-395 CELPGDLAG
+395 GELPDELERY
-404 FNPATLRLG
+404 NPAALQLG
-413 LDGYAL
+413 LNGYVL
-419 ASHFTEPPPATV
+419 ASRFDQRPEQVTPLGE
-431 QEGDWLLNSAW
+431 WLLDNCW
-442 LMDTRTALLATL
+442 LAQSRDQLLATL
-454 AQQPQSAAELATRL
+454 KSEPLSAAELATRFG
-468 RIALPVVQR
+468 IALPVIQA
-477 LLQRLK
+477 LLQQLK
-483 EEQQIRLHH
+483 SEQHIRLHH
-492 DKWQLGSG
+492 DKWQQGSG
-500 ESEDEL
+500 ESEDDL
-506 GEEALLVLKLV
+506 GEEAQLVLKVV

-529 LGPGGVAIDPVLQ
+529 LGPGGVELDPFITRQLPAALQ
-542 LTLPQGLR
+542 QGLL

-561 LARLTYLVQLEGPIY
+561 LARLKYLVQLDGPIY
-576 YDAELYDHMVQAVL
+576 YDAELYNQMVAAVL

-599 DMGAFKAIT
+599 DMASLKEIT

-622 EMDGWLRRE
+622 EMDGWVRRE
-631 ENDRRVLRLPAA
+631 ENERRVLRLP
-643 QLAGTQFADNEAV
+643 QTQDEMEPA

>member
-1 MSPYR
+1 MTSYR

-22 IQALT
+22 IKALT
-27 GIITARAHEQAIGMT
+27 GITTARAHEQAIGMT

-48 HFDDGQGNTIGV
+48 HFNDGQGNTIGV

-65 HERYVRN
+65 HERYIRN

-122 SQEELAL
+122 TPDELEL
-129 LEEALLERVMDESG
+129 LEESLLERVMDESG
-143 MVPDIVSVSAKRGDN
+143 MVPDIVSVSAKTGEHID
-158 IAVLHAAIVQQLAD
+158 ALHAAIVRQLAD
-172 VAGEQTARE
+172 LPASLAALEQGA
-181 RQDPRRY
+181 PRRD

-215 QQGRL
+215 QQGSL
-220 RVGDKLRLYPAGREV
+220 KVGDKLLLQPAGREV
-235 QIRSLQAYHQQ
+235 QIRSLQAYHQS

-261 KVPHKEVARGHCLAS
+261 KVPHKEVARGHCLTRADGQCE
-276 PAGNFLAVTHLIV
+276 AATHLIV
-289 RLESAS
+289 RLSEVGGSIR
-295 QEQHSQ
+295 EQRSPLH
-301 SLRNAEVEVA
+301 NKEVEVA

-325 EVPMKEAPIQEMPIK
+325 DTQ
-340 ETRLARLI
+340 LARLI
-348 FASPVPCF
+348 FASPIPCF

-369 ELLHGARIL
+369 ELLHGARIV
-378 WCGDIHPAKRK
+378 WCGDIHPARRK
-389 VLHALL
+389 TLHALL
-395 CELPGDLAG
+395 GELPEELEHY
-404 FNPATLRLG
+404 NPATLQLG
-413 LDGYAL
+413 LNGYVL
-419 ASHFTEPPPATV
+419 ASRFAQRPEQVTPL
-431 QEGDWLLNSAW
+431 GDWLLDSCW
-442 LMDTRTALLATL
+442 LTQSRDQLLATL
-454 AQQPQSAAELATRL
+454 ASEPLSATELATRVG
-468 RIALPVVQR
+468 IALPVIQA
-477 LLQRLK
+477 LLQQLK
-483 EEQQIRLHH
+483 SEQHIRLHH
-492 DKWQLGSG
+492 DKWQPGSG
-500 ESEDEL
+500 ESEDDL
-506 GEEALLVLKLV
+506 GEEAQLVLKVV

-529 LGPGGVAIDPVLQ
+529 LGPGGVALDPFITRKLPAALQ
-542 LTLPQGLR
+542 QGLL

-561 LARLTYLVQLEGPIY
+561 LARLKYLVQLDGPIY
-576 YDAELYDHMVQAVL
+576 YDAELYNQMVAAVL

-599 DMGAFKAIT
+599 DMASLKEIT

-622 EMDGWLRRE
+622 EMDGWVRRE
-631 ENDRRVLRLPAA
+631 ENERRVLRLP
-643 QLAGTQFADNEAV
+643 QTQDEMEPA